1 MVPLSGWWGRGDEV
15 KQPGCSLSCECKG
28 LPWPVFSILSAQL
41 YFPTLSGHP
50 RDWSLQ
56 YVFLHKR
63 HCTGLVPCHVN
74 RGETTS
80 GNYISQSSCMAPDQG
95 WQWEKSAGDLEGG
108 MKQWPSGS
116 GDQVQQQLTHAVTHA
131 VIALL
136 AHPGT
141 ADISWVHSR
150 SRSDQI
156 SPSLSKPWA
165 GYTFSSVT
173 TGTRFSRASPV
184 GSSLEAVR
192 VRVQFVPALSHFT
205 SNFCPR
211 CRPCWSAEDLGPTP
225 DTEATALHRLC
236 RYFSC
241 CVSLISLV
249 NPLFC
254 VTQNS
259 CAVPDPMLTNTTNYS
274 HGLGKRKDLLFLLPC
289 GSSEQLFLPASAFL
303 VELWSLSSPPPTP
316 LLWSP
321 SWPLPNHHHH
331 YQNHDYHHRFHC
343 HHHHQNHH
351 QLPLPSPA
359 ASTTTITPALS
370 PWIFSHQQIHLN
382 YSYFTNVELRPR
394 EIK

>member
-1 MVPLSGWWGRGDEV
+1 MRWNSQAVPWAASAKG
-15 KQPGCSLSCECKG
+15 SLG
-28 LPWPVFSILSAQL
+28 
-41 YFPTLSGHP
+41 
-50 RDWSLQ
+50 
-56 YVFLHKR
+56 
-63 HCTGLVPCHVN
+63 
-74 RGETTS
+74 
-80 GNYISQSSCMAPDQG
+80 QSSASSQHSSISPRYQATPGTEACNLSFYTKDTVLALCRVMWAEEKLHLGTTFPRVPVWLQIKVG
-95 WQWEKSAGDLEGG
+95 NKKSAGDLEGG

-165 GYTFSSVT
+165 RYTFSSVT

-192 VRVQFVPALSHFT
+192 VRGTFQFVPVLSHFT

-236 RYFSC
+236 CYFSYC
-241 CVSLISLV
+241 ISLISLV
-249 NPLFC
+249 NPFFC

-274 HGLGKRKDLLFLLPC
+274 HGLSKCKDLLFLLPC

-321 SWPLPNHHHH
+321 SWPRLNHHHH

-351 QLPLPSPA
+351 QLPLQSPA

-382 YSYFTNVELRPR
+382 YSYFTNVELKPR